1 MSPVL
6 EVKNLYK
13 VFGETPQQAFPL
25 LEKGLDKDQ
34 IFEKTG
40 LTVGSRMC
48 LFQSMK
54 GRFLSLWVCPV
65 RASPL

>member
-25 LEKGLDKDQ
+25 LENR
-34 IFEKTG
+34 
-40 LTVGSRMC
+40 VG
-48 LFQSMK
+48 
-54 GRFLSLWVCPV
+54 
-65 RASPL
+65 